1 VKLEVVGAGLGR
13 TGTHTL
19 KVVLEQLVGPTH
31 HMVELFA
38 HPDQIPYW
46 ASAVNGAPL
55 SEWGTV
61 LDPYAASVDWP
72 SCRWY
77 AELAEANPD
86 AIVLLSTRAS
96 ADEWWNSASKTIFQ
110 VRPPSGDPWGD
121 AVMKLITDH
130 IGSMTDAET
139 AKAGYERHNAEVRAT
154 IPSSRLLEWKAT
166 DGWEPICEALG
177 VPVPDEPFPVT
188 NTTAEFQAMMAA
200 GGPPQADDANPA

>member
-1 VKLEVVGAGLGR
+1 MKLKVVGAGLGR

-19 KVVLEQLVGPTH
+19 KVVLEKLVGPTH
-31 HMVELFA
+31 HMVEVFSNPEQLSSWTKA
-38 HPDQIPYW
+38 
-46 ASAVNGAPL
+46 ANGAPL
-55 SEWGTV
+55 SEWGSV
-61 LDPYAASVDWP
+61 LDPYVASVDWP

-86 AIVLLSTRAS
+86 ALVLLSVRSS

-110 VRPPSGDPWGD
+110 VRPPAGDPWGD
-121 AVMKLITDH
+121 AVTKLLNDH

-188 NTTAEFQAMMAA
+188 NTTAEFRAMLEA
-200 GGPPQADDANPA
+200 GGPQAGANPA